1 MKVRRV
7 FAIAAAFGVALV
19 PAAVSASTTTT
30 TTYTKNTAG
39 YSVSAK
45 FKAGSFS
52 TSVYLPPTSSLSGV
66 TTGVTAEIRL
76 YDQYGENDFQVGGGP
91 SNYSYHSSTS
101 VRGLPYSAGCTSADF
116 PSPDTIN
123 MTVQVRSFGWNY
135 PDSNIIWNA
144 SDSSGNSAYCEFD
157 FGVVL
162 AFSKMQLVTAFNV
175 KGFHAPVKPLTAGA
189 FSGIQVNE
197 GTNVCCNVVFG
208 TMTTFPHGK
217 ITATSTG
224 TASGV
229 KREVPSNLDPAG
241 DAFTVTMP

>member
-1 MKVRRV
+1 MKIRRV
-7 FAIAAAFGVALV
+7 VAISAALGVALV

-76 YDQYGENDFQVGGGP
+76 YDSYGENDFQIGGGP
-91 SNYSYHSSTS
+91 SNYFYHSKVS
-101 VRGLPYSAGCTSADF
+101 VPGSGGVGNCTPVDF
-116 PSPDTIN
+116 PSPDTISMN
-123 MTVQVRSFGWNY
+123 VKVFSPGYAY
-135 PDSNIIWNA
+135 PDTVIDWYA
-144 SDSSGNSAYCEFD
+144 SDSQGNSSYCEFG
-157 FGVVL
+157 FSSTV
-162 AFSKMQLVTAFNV
+162 AFSKMQMVTAFNV
-175 KGFHAPVKPLTAGA
+175 KGFHAPVKPITAGA

-197 GTNVCCNVVFG
+197 GTDVCCNVVFG
-208 TMTTFPHGK
+208 TLTTFPYGK
-217 ITATSTG
+217 IIATSTG

-241 DAFTVTMP
+241 DAFTVTLP